1 MPSLK
6 DKLNGTS
13 GQTLGRVN
21 GQLRNVNNS
30 EIQSLSAERGLSQSP
45 TSPLAAQLLGASDDS
60 AKMAGTPAQKAASF
74 NVDPNARLRDV
85 ERRKQSRSRQ
95 TLQETLTQEK
105 SQALQA
111 AGAIGDSV
119 HNLIQSYIPNQAIG
133 QLTGD
138 SSYEVALS
146 PDVLASLDD
155 QTKQQLEQLALN
167 PSVEGA
173 AALAPALEA
182 AGLKGD
188 ASNPLQY
195 INLKETGQS
204 AAELISDPSTVT
216 VGNLFSNGQFAE
228 QSGLSQP
235 ELAELLGID
244 EVKLSE
250 LTVPELNDQIRL
262 IEQEEFA
269 RVEEL
274 RNVVS
279 DPSSSASERRQARQ
293 LLNDL
298 GATGVVAS
306 EADVDQ
312 LIQKVDEAD
321 TLTFGD
327 EVISVEDFL
336 SDENL
341 SNLTREYLD
350 ADEETKAKFSEKYGS
365 DFTNFIQQ
373 HQAALE
379 AASDQL
385 DDLNTE
391 VDTIQ
396 EENEALGE
404 VEGLGK
410 LDSELLESIIPGYG
424 EFNFDKLEA
433 PPILEAINNPAVSTV
448 ERQRIADSLSELN
461 DLSPELAQLVAD
473 YSIEDLKSLG
483 ALDERSPE
491 WNNHIQFLK
500 TDYQLDNLDP
510 EDPDYSRLVIESYF
524 ENGSTSLED
533 VQKQLDLSNQLGLEN
548 RPEALNVFDTDGDGE
563 IDDIESI
570 RKRLEDSVGS
580 LTSSDSLISSEHSE
594 FAHHFSD
601 GEISIQEA
609 SSIFT
614 SGEEGRATIYK
625 LAEAGNEEAITA
637 LREDP
642 QIGADI
648 VQTQFEGIFPSVDS
662 YPTDL
667 DGNVDYSSLPNENVK
682 FLTREYIEQQYLGTN
697 FEDWTA
703 DLPRAPTEV
712 RGVYFGFN
720 EEAVL
725 GRVDL
730 MAQIANTML
739 DLVNSDKLNSS
750 AIRDEYTEIANTLR
764 ANAQKLYFENRKQ
777 LERGLTPEDWI

>member
-1 MPSLK
+1 M
-6 DKLNGTS
+6 
-13 GQTLGRVN
+13 
-21 GQLRNVNNS
+21 
-30 EIQSLSAERGLSQSP
+30 
-45 TSPLAAQLLGASDDS
+45 
-60 AKMAGTPAQKAASF
+60 
-74 NVDPNARLRDV
+74 
-85 ERRKQSRSRQ
+85 
-95 TLQETLTQEK
+95 
-105 SQALQA
+105 
-111 AGAIGDSV
+111 
-119 HNLIQSYIPNQAIG
+119 
-133 QLTGD
+133 
-138 SSYEVALS
+138 
-146 PDVLASLDD
+146 
-155 QTKQQLEQLALN
+155 
-167 PSVEGA
+167 
-173 AALAPALEA
+173 
-182 AGLKGD
+182 
-188 ASNPLQY
+188 
-195 INLKETGQS
+195 
-204 AAELISDPSTVT
+204 ISDPSTVT

-274 RNVVS
+274 RNVAS

-298 GATGVVAS
+298 GAAGVVAS

-350 ADEETKAKFSEKYGS
+350 ADEETQAKFSEKYGS

-424 EFNFDKLEA
+424 GFTFDRLEA
-433 PPILEAINNPAVSTV
+433 PPILEAINNPAVSQV

-483 ALDERSPE
+483 ALDEKSQE
-491 WNNHIQFLK
+491 WNDHVQFLK

-510 EDPDYSRLVIESYF
+510 EDPDYSRLVVESYF
-524 ENGSTSLED
+524 EGGAVSYED
-533 VQKQLDLSNQLGLEN
+533 VQNQLNIYNQLGGNSKSVNQETGQVTN
-548 RPEALNVFDTDGDGE
+548 HINERPAALDLFDSDGDGT
-563 IDDIESI
+563 IDDIETL
-570 RKRLEDSVGS
+570 RENLEENQGIFD
-580 LTSSDSLISSEHSE
+580 SSDALFNSEQLGEFGQFQSYLTDGDLSSGDIVDIYTEG
-594 FAHHFSD
+594 
-601 GEISIQEA
+601 GEAGVSAIKQ
-609 SSIFT
+609 
-614 SGEEGRATIYK
+614 
-625 LAEAGNEEAITA
+625 LAELGNEQAQDILRNDPTVGQLEAEA
-637 LREDP
+637 QFNRLFP
-642 QIGADI
+642 Q
-648 VQTQFEGIFPSVDS
+648 Q
-662 YPTDL
+662 
-667 DGNVDYSSLPNENVK
+667 
-682 FLTREYIEQQYLGTN
+682 
-697 FEDWTA
+697 A
-703 DLPRAPTEV
+703 DLP
-712 RGVYFGFN
+712 
-720 EEAVL
+720 L
-725 GRVDL
+725 SL
-730 MAQIANTML
+730 IH
-739 DLVNSDKLNSS
+739 
-750 AIRDEYTEIANTLR
+750 I
-764 ANAQKLYFENRKQ
+764 
-777 LERGLTPEDWI
+777 